1 MKHGN
6 KGDKKREH
14 RDKDKDD
21 GKYDAGQWLPV
32 QQMMNEFQ
40 SVSPCEALAL
50 PPLVELSKWF
60 PIVAGGIKPAC
71 RNSGSVV
78 WDWSGASRLS
88 K

>member
-6 KGDKKREH
+6 EGDKKREH
-14 RDKDKDD
+14 RDKDEDN
-21 GKYDAGQWLPV
+21 GKYDTDQRLPV
-32 QQMMNEFQ
+32 QQIVNEFQ
-40 SVSPCEALAL
+40 SVSPREALAL

-71 RNSGSVV
+71 RNSGAVV

>member
-6 KGDKKREH
+6 KGNKKREH

-50 PPLVELSKWF
+50 PPLVEL
-60 PIVAGGIKPAC
+60 
-71 RNSGSVV
+71 
-78 WDWSGASRLS
+78 
-88 K
+88 